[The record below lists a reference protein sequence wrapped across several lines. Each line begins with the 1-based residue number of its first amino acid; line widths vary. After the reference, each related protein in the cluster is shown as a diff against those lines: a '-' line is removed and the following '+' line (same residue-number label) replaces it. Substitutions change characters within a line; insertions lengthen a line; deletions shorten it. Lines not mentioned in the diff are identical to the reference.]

1 MVVAQANTVWRQ
13 SVATINT
20 AQINEANMNEVLAAN
35 NLSMQGLN
43 ELWQQE
49 RDLMAMS
56 FDAGNNTLERVNN
69 IAVAEIRKSGE
80 VSASSGGSVLSRLA
94 GNVFE
99 KIVGNIILG

>member
-1 MVVAQANTVWRQ
+1 MVIAQANTVWRQ

-56 FDAGNNTLERVNN
+56 FDAGNNTLQRVNN
-69 IAVAEIRKSGE
+69 IAVAEIRYGGEAETSGN
-80 VSASSGGSVLSRLA
+80 STLSKLTGA
-94 GNVFE
+94 VFE
-99 KIVGNIILG
+99 KIVGNIITG